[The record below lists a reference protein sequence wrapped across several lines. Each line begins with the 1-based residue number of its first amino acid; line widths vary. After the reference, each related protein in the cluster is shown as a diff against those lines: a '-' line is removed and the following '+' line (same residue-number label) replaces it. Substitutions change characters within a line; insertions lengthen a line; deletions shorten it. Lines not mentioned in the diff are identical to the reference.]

1 MKELFFGEVYKT
13 YIIHVFSIYEHVN
26 NSDLPEEE
34 KRTEFDAKLKE
45 YLVENRLEM
54 MNLLKQQTSSEK
66 LISLAPT
73 EIHRGSDSLN
83 FDTVRN
89 LYNTFVNDITIVSND
104 YEGKMYCTVFNNQK
118 IFDDPVLDEEGNV
131 RINLNINYNFDMLKE
146 TYDFAKQH
154 GKQIKFHTLLW
165 HDAVPENL
173 RAEIDNVSDPS
184 LKRKMALEFLKN
196 YAASLSEFMKENGY
210 ELRQLEAL
218 NEIASDEPGK
228 GVLRDSWW
236 KDVIGNNPENGD
248 SYFIDVLKIVREAFP
263 DTEIIYNEY
272 NEYISDKTDRIV
284 DIIEQVKSVEQRD
297 GITLLDGIGL
307 QAHYT
312 DYLRGPNRP
321 LKPKDIIKSAKK
333 LQRACGTKGI
343 YITEYDFLDFEKNG
357 NKERLEQTFVDT
369 YSKIA
374 NGFIM
379 WGNSDSLTWY
389 HCVDENGN
397 SRNAQIIDSEGRP
410 KEIYKQYRDA
420 FYADRKKENKV
431 LQNPFLNM
439 ISKIKSLLKKK
450 DVKALPEASQEIR
463 EGLDSKSNS
472 GNEFIESLKVSPE
485 KLAEN
490 IEKQQTEN
498 VQIRQDRK
506 DGPSLDD

>member
-1 MKELFFGEVYKT
+1 MKESFFGEVYKT

-343 YITEYDFLDFEKNG
+343 YITEYDFLDFAKNG

-450 DVKALPEASQEIR
+450 DIKALPEASQDIR
-463 EGLDSKSNS
+463 GKSSSRNV
-472 GNEFIESLKVSPE
+472 FLESLRVSPE
-485 KLAEN
+485 ELAKNVERQQIEN
-490 IEKQQTEN
+490 L
-498 VQIRQDRK
+498 QIRQDKK